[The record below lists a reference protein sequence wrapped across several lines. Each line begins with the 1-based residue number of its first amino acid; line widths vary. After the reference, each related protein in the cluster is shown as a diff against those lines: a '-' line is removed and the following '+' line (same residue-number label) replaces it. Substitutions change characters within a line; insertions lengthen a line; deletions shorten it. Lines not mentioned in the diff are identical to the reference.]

1 MTNLKFEE
9 LNISPEMIQAVQAMG
24 FEEASP
30 IQSKAIGPILE
41 GKDIIGQ
48 AHTGT
53 GKTAAFGIPGIE
65 KIDPEDKSLQLLVL
79 CPTRELVVQVS
90 EEFLKLSKFKTKIS
104 IVPIYGGQQIDRQLK
119 SLKQGAQIVIG
130 TPGRTMDHIRRR
142 TINTSTLKMV
152 VLDEADEMLDMG
164 FRDDIE
170 IILKDSPKE
179 RQTIFFSATM
189 DDTILNLTKN
199 YQNNPEIIN
208 VIKGKASSP
217 EIQQIYFE
225 VLNKNKAELLSRLL
239 DLHNIKL
246 CLVFCNTKS
255 QVDELVEDLKTRGY
269 FADGLHGDMNQNQR
283 EKVMK
288 GFRSGS
294 TEILVA
300 TDVAGR
306 GIDVNDVEAVF
317 NYDLPR
323 DDEDYVHRIGRTG
336 RAGKK
341 GTAFTFVSGKQ
352 VYNLKR
358 IERSNGTLIQR
369 QDIPTLDELEATKV
383 SVYSSKIKE
392 TLEKGHLSEYINQVE
407 MLMGN
412 DYTSLDIA
420 AALLKM
426 SLEKEV
432 ENFDNSVDFNE
443 IDAAPQK
450 EKSFRGG
457 GGGYGKFQE
466 RKRSRNKNGK
476 PSAAGG
482 SGRKKGKPNESSWKS
497 GSDKP
502 KGASG
507 KPKHGGGFGGFKK
520 KPQG

>member
-9 LNISPEMIQAVQAMG
+9 LNLSAEMLKAVQAMG

-30 IQSKAIGPILE
+30 IQSKAIGPIME

-53 GKTAAFGIPGIE
+53 GKTAAFAIPAIE
-65 KIDPEDKSLQLLVL
+65 KIDINSKKTQVLIL
-79 CPTRELVVQVS
+79 CPTRELVVQVA
-90 EEFLKLSKFKTKIS
+90 EEFVKLGKFKEKIS
-104 IVPIYGGQQIDRQLK
+104 VAPVYGGQQIERQLK
-119 SLKQGAQIVIG
+119 ALKSGAQVVIG
-130 TPGRTMDHIRRR
+130 TPGRTMDHLRRG
-142 TINTSTLKMV
+142 TLDVSNLKMV
-152 VLDEADEMLDMG
+152 ILDEADEMLDMG

-170 IILKDSPKE
+170 IILKDSPKD
-179 RQTIFFSATM
+179 RQTVLFSATM
-189 DDTILNLTKN
+189 DKNILNLTKN
-199 YQNNPEIIN
+199 YQKNPTVIN
-208 VIKGKASSP
+208 VVHEKAKSP

-225 VLNKNKAELLSRLL
+225 VINKNKPELLSRLI
-239 DLHNIKL
+239 DLHNVKL

-288 GFRSGS
+288 SFKEGS

-323 DDEDYVHRIGRTG
+323 DDEDYIHRIGRTG

-341 GTAFTFVSGKQ
+341 GMAFTFVSGKQ

-358 IERSNGTLIQR
+358 IEKSNGSLIQR
-369 QDIPTLDELEATKV
+369 QNVPTLNELEATKINFYV
-383 SVYSSKIKE
+383 SKIKDM
-392 TLEKGHLSEYINQVE
+392 LEVGHLSEYVNQVE
-407 MLMGN
+407 LIMGN

-432 ENFDNSVDFNE
+432 ESFDNSVDFGE
-443 IDAAPQK
+443 IDAREPKK
-450 EKSFRGG
+450 ERGFDRAKKFGG
-457 GGGYGKFQE
+457 GGFKGPRSGGGFRGAKAPSSAGSGGPGKF
-466 RKRSRNKNGK
+466 KGKSNDSGGWKFDAGK
-476 PSAAGG
+476 P
-482 SGRKKGKPNESSWKS
+482 KS
-497 GSDKP
+497 G
-502 KGASG
+502 SG
-507 KPKHGGGFGGFKK
+507 KPKGHFKGK
-520 KPQG
+520 

>member
-9 LNISPEMIQAVQAMG
+9 LNLSPEMLKAVKAMG

-30 IQSKAIGPILE
+30 IQSKAIGPILA

-65 KIDPEDKSLQLLVL
+65 KIDPNDKSLQLLVL

-90 EEFLKLSKFKTKIS
+90 EEFIKLTKYKSKIS
-104 IVPIYGGQQIDRQLK
+104 IVPVYGGQQIDRQLK

-142 TINTSTLKMV
+142 TIDTSKLKMV

-170 IILKDSPKE
+170 VILKDSPKD

-199 YQNNPEIIN
+199 YQNNPEIVN

-255 QVDELVEDLKTRGY
+255 QVDELVESLKTRGY
-269 FADGLHGDMNQNQR
+269 FADGLHGDMNQTQR

-341 GTAFTFVSGKQ
+341 GKAFTFVSGKQ

-358 IERSNGTLIQR
+358 IERANGALIQR

-383 SVYSSKIKE
+383 NVYSSKIKE
-392 TLEKGHLSEYINQVE
+392 TLEKGHLSEYVNQVE
-407 MLMGN
+407 MLMGS
-412 DYTSLDIA
+412 DYTSIDIA

-432 ENFDNSVDFNE
+432 ENFDHSVDFNE

-450 EKSFRGG
+450 EKPARS
-457 GGGYGKFQE
+457 GGYGKFQE
-466 RKRSRNKNGK
+466 RKRSRNKNAK
-476 PSAAGG
+476 PSAAGSGG
-482 SGRKKGKPNESSWKS
+482 SGRKKGKPNDSAWKFNP
-497 GSDKP
+497 DKP
-502 KGASG
+502 KGGGG
-507 KPKHGGGFGGFKK
+507 KPRTGGGFKK